1 MNAREQLQAI
11 KRGIVQIFPE
21 DELIE
26 KLEKSNKTGNPLR
39 VKLGIDPTAPDI
51 HLGHTVVIRK
61 LRQFQDLGH
70 TAVLIIGDYTALIG
84 DPSEREKTRPQLTT
98 NQIEANAQTYLE
110 QVGKILDM
118 DKVEIVR
125 NGDWFRE
132 FSFKDVLNLVSKMT
146 VARMLERDDFSKRYK
161 AEIPISLHEFI
172 YPLMQGFDS
181 VMIKADVELG
191 GTDQTFNLTVGRDL
205 QRDSGEKPQVAITL
219 PLLIGTDGS
228 MKMSKSYGNYIAVD
242 DSPRDMYGKVMSIP
256 DTLMRQY
263 FELLT
268 DLPLDELNELLKDSA
283 HPMEAKKRLALEIVT
298 DCYGE
303 ETAQKEA
310 EQFEKVFSN
319 RQFPDEMQEL
329 RISAS
334 SLDDGRLW
342 IVKLIVDA
350 GFASSNSE
358 ARRLLSQGAVSIDG
372 KKVKSPDDSVETKN
386 GMVLKVGKR
395 RFGKI
400 KIVE

>member
-1 MNAREQLQAI
+1 MNAGEQLQI
-11 KRGIVQIFPE
+11 IRRGVAQIFPE
-21 DELIE
+21 NALVE
-26 KLEKSNKTGNPLR
+26 KLKRSEKTGSPLR

-84 DPSEREKTRPQLTT
+84 DPSEREKTRPQLTPE
-98 NQIEANAQTYLE
+98 QIEANAQTYLE

-118 DKVEIVR
+118 DRVEIVR

-132 FSFKDVLNLVSKMT
+132 FSFKDVLRLVSKMT

-161 AEIPISLHEFI
+161 SEIPIGLHEFI

-181 VMIKADVELG
+181 VVIRADVELG

-205 QRDSGEKPQVAITL
+205 QRDSGVEPQVAVTL
-219 PLLIGTDGS
+219 PLLIGTDGTI
-228 MKMSKSYGNYIAVD
+228 KMSKSYGNYIALE

-268 DLPLDELNELLKDSA
+268 DVGLDELNELLRDSA
-283 HPMEAKKRLALEIVT
+283 HPMEAKKRLAFEIVAGY
-298 DCYGE
+298 CGE
-303 ETAQKEA
+303 EAARREAKQFQKI
-310 EQFEKVFSN
+310 FSA
-319 RQFPDEMQEL
+319 RQLPDDMQEL
-329 RISAS
+329 KVSPS
-334 SLDDGRLW
+334 TLEDGRLW

-350 GFASSNSE
+350 GFAPSNSE
-358 ARRLLSQGAVSIDG
+358 ARRLVLQGAVSIDG
-372 KKVKSPDDSVETKN
+372 KKVNSPDDSVEIKN

-400 KIVE
+400 RMGE